1 MHVSRPV
8 VPPSSMPPRRRRLL
22 PAFALVATVFGCAAA
37 LPLALPGAIAH
48 ELPGELESAAAATH
62 RPTPARA
69 PKFVVSKPTLGE
81 RAAAIALDAVGVP
94 YHWGGASPASG
105 FDCSGLVYWAYG
117 RLGVELPH
125 SSYALYGLGREVR
138 HSTLKAGDLLFFSGL
153 GHVGLYVG
161 RGRMVHAPHSGRH
174 VEVVRLGASNYGDRL
189 VGARRL
195 GPAQSRGQVAR
206 TGTYS
211 RGQSL

>member
-1 MHVSRPV
+1 
-8 VPPSSMPPRRRRLL
+8 MPPRLRSLL
-22 PAFALVATVFGCAAA
+22 PAFALTAFVAGCAGA
-37 LPLALPGAIAH
+37 LPLALPGAITR
-48 ELPGELESAAAATH
+48 ELPGELESATAAVH
-62 RPTPARA
+62 RPTPARFF
-69 PKFVVSKPTLGE
+69 PKVVVSKPTLGE

-117 RLGVELPH
+117 QLGVELPH

-138 HSTLKAGDLLFFSGL
+138 HSRLKAGDLLFFSGL

-161 RGRMVHAPHSGRH
+161 RGRMVHAPRSGRH
-174 VEVVRLGASNYGDRL
+174 VEVVTLGASNYGDRL